1 MDNREVIGEVRTKD
15 KNVVAQWHGITKD
28 VVDKCG
34 WVEVR
39 TKDKNVVAQWHG
51 ITKDVVD
58 KCGWVVTNPSK
69 SRDKL

>member
-1 MDNREVIGEVRTKD
+1 MDNREVIGEVRS
-15 KNVVAQWHGITKD
+15 
-28 VVDKCG
+28 
-34 WVEVR
+34 
-39 TKDKNVVAQWHG
+39 KDKNVVAQWHG